1 MYKSTTAAC
10 RRGRIILNMKRF
22 LIFAIALAVA
32 WYLAKN
38 FGLLPSS
45 TASTGSPAAPI
56 DRARTAAAASDAR
69 TSTGQGIA
77 READQP
83 ANGGTVTENMT
94 PDQVRALLG
103 SPDDVSSETTAT
115 GGPREIWIYRNV
127 GKSVIFENGVVAG
140 VR

>member
-1 MYKSTTAAC
+1 MKKLLLTLLAL
-10 RRGRIILNMKRF
+10 GIL
-22 LIFAIALAVA
+22 

-38 FGLLPSS
+38 FGLLPGSVAGGG
-45 TASTGSPAAPI
+45 ASTTAPI

-69 TSTGQGIA
+69 TAAGQGVA

-83 ANGGTVTENMT
+83 SNGGVTENMT

-103 SPDDVSSETTAT
+103 APDDVTTE
-115 GGPREIWIYRNV
+115 GGREVWTYRSV
-127 GKSVIFENGVVAG
+127 GKTVTFENGVATS

>member
-1 MYKSTTAAC
+1 
-10 RRGRIILNMKRF
+10 MKK
-22 LIFAIALAVA
+22 LLLTLLVLGVA

-38 FGLLPSS
+38 FGLLPAGVAGS
-45 TASTGSPAAPI
+45 ASTTTAPV

-69 TSTGQGIA
+69 TSAGQGVA

-83 ANGGTVTENMT
+83 SNGGVTENMT

-103 SPDDVSSETTAT
+103 APDDVSTEGGREVWTYRTA
-115 GGPREIWIYRNV
+115 
-127 GKSVIFENGVVAG
+127 GKTVVFENGVATS

>member
-1 MYKSTTAAC
+1 
-10 RRGRIILNMKRF
+10 MKRL
-22 LIFAIALAVA
+22 LIFGIALAVL
-32 WYLAKN
+32 WYLAKSY
-38 FGLLPSS
+38 GLFSS
-45 TASTGSPAAPI
+45 GAASTGSPSAPI

-69 TSTGQGIA
+69 TSGGQGIA

-115 GGPREIWIYRNV
+115 GGPREVWTYRSV
-127 GKSVIFENGVVAG
+127 GKTVVFENGVVAG

>member
-1 MYKSTTAAC
+1 
-10 RRGRIILNMKRF
+10 MKK
-22 LIFAIALAVA
+22 LLLTLLVLGVA

-38 FGLLPSS
+38 FGLLPASVAGSGS
-45 TASTGSPAAPI
+45 TTTAPV

-69 TSTGQGIA
+69 TSAGQGVA

-83 ANGGTVTENMT
+83 SNGGVTENMT

-103 SPDDVSSETTAT
+103 APDDVSRE
-115 GGPREIWIYRNV
+115 GGREVWTYRSA
-127 GKSVIFENGVVAG
+127 GKTVVFENGVATS